1 MWDVEQVC
9 VLNKMEY
16 YKFYVV
22 ILKFSLMYSVIQ
34 KDVLGENF
42 LV

>member
-9 VLNKMEY
+9 VLNEMEY